1 MDEKR
6 KKKHFS
12 EAVIQVLL
20 IIVQAKHIL
29 FNSVSS
35 GQGQGRLKQDIGLA
49 VAVNSV
55 SQVLCTMQ
63 QVKQKWLN
71 MNLEAKKKVLI
82 SKNEF
87 SLSNEGLSY
96 DSCTLFIA
104 NFVYV
109 LIFYCN

>member
-35 GQGQGRLKQDIGLA
+35 GQGQGRLKPDIGLA

-63 QVKQKWLN
+63 QVKRKWLN

-82 SKNEF
+82 SKKR
-87 SLSNEGLSY
+87 
-96 DSCTLFIA
+96 
-104 NFVYV
+104 VQPQQ
-109 LIFYCN
+109 